1 MADVSTV
8 LVKDSVI
15 GDITPDLT
23 FAVKSGASS
32 KTFQNFVATSTSN
45 SNLVWNI
52 TVPSENTVIDREVLV
67 QTGLSF
73 TVRVDGCP
81 ALETAFD
88 YGLLDSLQAFP
99 LASIM
104 TTLNA
109 QINNTSVSINL
120 QDVLPQLV
128 AMTSKRELQHWNG
141 MTPCLRDQT
150 YANYFDGVATNA
162 NPLASIDNAGYD
174 EQLLPRGAH
183 PVSCVIAQ
191 FEADGTYVSASPV
204 CTTTGNYFLI
214 AVQTIVCEPLFLSP
228 FIYAHPEFNAQGL
241 LGVNN
246 MVIQCNINS
255 TLNRL
260 FSASPFSAE
269 GSALTYAVTSGIDNA
284 FLGHGATPQ
293 PNLFQVSNANLLAL
307 TSGASSPQ
315 LLLQFLSTQASDV
328 IETRNSLPYMDFPR
342 YISPTSGTSPL
353 GRLVSGT
360 FSASSIQLNQIPDL
374 FIICLRKPI
383 ASMTAKD
390 SNSFL
395 KINSISINI
404 SNTSGLLSSASPY
417 DLWRMSVKNGST
429 QSWSEFS
436 GQASYKDSATGA
448 GKLVSTVGSLLV
460 INPAYDLSLP
470 DYLTDGSIGQFN
482 FQFSVNVTN
491 TVALEGETF
500 SPEICTITANSGV
513 FVSQQGQSQIFTGLA
528 TKEMVLAAKKEKDAV
543 SSVQYARMIGG
554 KMLNAIGLRQR
565 LHRRGGVGERIV
577 GGMMSGAA
585 MSGGKMKSGKLTA
598 LC

>member
-32 KTFQNFVATSTSN
+32 KTFQNFVATSASN
-45 SNLVWNI
+45 SNLVFNI
-52 TVPSENTVIDREVLV
+52 TVPSENIVIDREVLI
-67 QTGLSF
+67 QSGLSF

-81 ALETAFD
+81 VDDVAFD
-88 YGLLDSLQAFP
+88 YGLMDSLQAFP

-120 QDVLPQLV
+120 QDVLPQLIT
-128 AMTSKRELQHWNG
+128 MTSKRELQHWNG
-141 MTPCLRDQT
+141 TTPCLRDNT
-150 YANYFDGVATNA
+150 FGNYYDAMGTNA
-162 NPLASIDNAGYD
+162 NPLASIDNTGYD

-183 PVSCVIAQ
+183 PVVCVVAQ
-191 FEADGTYVSASPV
+191 FEDDGTYVSASPV
-204 CTTTGNYFLI
+204 IANAGNYVLV
-214 AVQTIVCEPLFLSP
+214 AVQTIVAEPLFLSP

-246 MVIQCNINS
+246 MVIQANIG

-260 FSASPFSAE
+260 FSASPLTQDGVSP
-269 GSALTYAVTSGIDNA
+269 LTYAVSAGISA
-284 FLGHGATPQ
+284 EFQGHGATPQ
-293 PNLFQVSNANLLAL
+293 PNLFSVSNANLLAL
-307 TSGASSPQ
+307 SSGASSPQ
-315 LLLQFLSTQASDV
+315 LLFNFLSTQPSDV

-342 YISPTSGTSPL
+342 YLTPLSSTSPL
-353 GRLVSGT
+353 ARLA
-360 FSASSIQLNQIPDL
+360 SAQYSSSAIQLNQIPDL
-374 FIICLRKPI
+374 FIICVRKPV
-383 ASMTAKD
+383 AQMTAKD
-390 SNSFL
+390 SNSFF
-395 KINSISINI
+395 KINSISLNL
-404 SNTSGLLSSASPY
+404 NNQSGLLSNCTPY

-436 GQASYKDSATGA
+436 GQATYKDTASGA
-448 GKLVSTVGSLLV
+448 GRLVSTTGSLLV

-470 DYLTDGSIGQFN
+470 DYLSCGSIGNYN
-482 FQFSVNVTN
+482 FQYNISCTN
-491 TVALEGETF
+491 TVSLAGETI
-500 SPEICTITANSGV
+500 SPELCTITANSGV

-528 TKEMVLAAKKEKDAV
+528 TKEMVLSAKSEKEPV
-543 SSVQYARMIGG
+543 SSVQYLRMVGG
-554 KMLNAIGLRQR
+554 KMMNSIGLRQR
-565 LHRRGGVGERIV
+565 LGRRMGGERIV
-577 GGMMSGAA
+577 GGA
-585 MSGGKMKSGKLTA
+585 MSGGKARGKLTA